1 MHWWNTR
8 RNCSWVLPG
17 SKGNGFVWIE
27 WFRHDVGATRKVV
40 MREVLMRKV
49 LLKNIVVLTAVLS
62 LGWVR
67 LGSSTVLG
75 FFNSKA
81 FLLAL

>member
-1 MHWWNTR
+1 M
-8 RNCSWVLPG
+8 LPG
-17 SKGNGFVWIE
+17 NKGNGFDSIE
-27 WFRHDVGATRKVV
+27 WSGHDVGATRKVI
-40 MREVLMRKV
+40 MRKV
-49 LLKNIVVLTAVLS
+49 LLKKIWLRVVLTAVLR

-81 FLLAL
+81 FLLMCML